1 MADDQKQGNR
11 TTNISR
17 AVLTMV
23 SGVLCALAGILVLV
37 LPINA
42 TQAGQRPVA
51 FLGTWVLNAELSDDL
66 RPRPPEM
73 SGSGRD
79 RRGRGGG
86 FGAPGGGGFGG
97 RRGGFGGR
105 AGDGNRPAP
114 EDIAERRT
122 GIQEAVRDLMSVP
135 RRMTITGTRDEVILR
150 HDDGRVIRLLPDGRE
165 HAGLA
170 GSRMRLTRTTRWDSA
185 TLITDIELEGRL
197 RFEVEQTYEVRNG
210 EAGKQLIVTS
220 RFGGEPFREE
230 EREFRRIYDVENPS
244 EGKK

>member
-1 MADDQKQGNR
+1 MPDDQKQSNR

-37 LPINA
+37 LPISA
-42 TQAGQRPVA
+42 TQADERHAA
-51 FLGTWVLNAELSDDL
+51 FLGAWVLNAELSDD
-66 RPRPPEM
+66 PQEI
-73 SGSGRD
+73 SGSDRD
-79 RRGRGGG
+79 RGGR
-86 FGAPGGGGFGG
+86 GGGFGG

-105 AGDGNRPAP
+105 DGDGNRPAP

-122 GIQEAVRDLMSVP
+122 GIQEGMRDLTSVP
-135 RRMTITGTRDEVILR
+135 RRMTISGSQDEVILTY
-150 HDDGRVIRLLPDGRE
+150 DDGRVIRLLPDGRE

-197 RFEVEQTYEVRNG
+197 RFEVKQTYEVRNG

-220 RFGGEPFREE
+220 RFGGGPFREE
-230 EREFRRIYDVENPS
+230 EREFRRIYDAENQP
-244 EGKK
+244 EGER

>member
-1 MADDQKQGNR
+1 MTYGPA
-11 TTNISR
+11 
-17 AVLTMV
+17 
-23 SGVLCALAGILVLV
+23 
-37 LPINA
+37 
-42 TQAGQRPVA
+42 
-51 FLGTWVLNAELSDDL
+51 
-66 RPRPPEM
+66 PPEI
-73 SGSGRD
+73 SGSDRD

-105 AGDGNRPAP
+105 DGDGNRPAP

-122 GIQEAVRDLMSVP
+122 GIQEAMRDLMSVP

-185 TLITDIELEGRL
+185 ALITDIELEGRL

-220 RFGGEPFREE
+220 RFGGGPFREE

-244 EGKK
+244 KGKK